1 MRLFELFKLK
11 GKPAIIKCER
21 FNGRGTI
28 PTRAHVSDAGLDL
41 YAPVNIIL
49 LCDAVHVVDT
59 MIRVEIPTGYFGLIL
74 PRSSTSGRGVHV
86 YTGVI
91 DSGYRGTLKIQMSNI
106 LNHPVKGFKKGE
118 RIAQLV
124 ILPYLSAVPFDAQ
137 ITTVTDRGN
146 GGLGS
151 TGR

>member
-41 YAPVNIIL
+41 YSPENIIL

-59 MIRVEIPTGYFGLIL
+59 MIRVEIP
-74 PRSSTSGRGVHV
+74 
-86 YTGVI
+86 
-91 DSGYRGTLKIQMSNI
+91 
-106 LNHPVKGFKKGE
+106 
-118 RIAQLV
+118 
-124 ILPYLSAVPFDAQ
+124 
-137 ITTVTDRGN
+137 
-146 GGLGS
+146 
-151 TGR
+151 